1 MTNMFGDWLLT
12 GVIIALFVMLTS
24 ILQWQSKRLSKLEWK
39 EMHLMNLWMNLV
51 VLQSVTDSDEEL
63 GKELRKIILRG
74 VKNKELEKHIESIKQ
89 KGKN

>member
-1 MTNMFGDWLLT
+1 MFGDWLLT